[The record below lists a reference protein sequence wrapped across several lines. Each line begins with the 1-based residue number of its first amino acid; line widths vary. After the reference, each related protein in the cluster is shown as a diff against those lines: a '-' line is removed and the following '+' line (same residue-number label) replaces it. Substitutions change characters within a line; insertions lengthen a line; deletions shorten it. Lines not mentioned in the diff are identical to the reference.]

1 MQTFRRMGGARG
13 NQTAA
18 CYNRSQLNSVCRR
31 KPASI
36 PSWGKRAPSGDARQ
50 MVQFVGYSIRC
61 FLRFAPFLQFS
72 PRKLPARRDP
82 VRSEELRFSLSL
94 LLPLA
99 SSLAEGVNKIGQANL
114 ERNLSG
120 GVKSVFA
127 SSLRSVSLEEKSNSR
142 DKRSQWAPTDK

>member
-36 PSWGKRAPSGDARQ
+36 PSWGEARAIWRRATNGSICRIFDPMFPAIRPLSPILASKIARETRSRP
-50 MVQFVGYSIRC
+50 VGRVKI
-61 FLRFAPFLQFS
+61 L
-72 PRKLPARRDP
+72 
-82 VRSEELRFSLSL
+82 SLSSCIL
-94 LLPLA
+94 
-99 SSLAEGVNKIGQANL
+99 EGVNKIGQANL

>member
-72 PRKLPARRDP
+72 PRKLPARRDS
-82 VRSEELRFSLSL
+82 VRSEELRLSLS
-94 LLPLA
+94 P
-99 SSLAEGVNKIGQANL
+99 SSFCILEGVNKIGQANL